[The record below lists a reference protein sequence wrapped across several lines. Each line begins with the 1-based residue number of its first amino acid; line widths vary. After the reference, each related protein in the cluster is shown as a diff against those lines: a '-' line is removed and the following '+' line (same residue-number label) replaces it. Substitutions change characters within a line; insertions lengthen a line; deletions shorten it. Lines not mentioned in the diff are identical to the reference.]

1 MKSQY
6 PNITVDP
13 HTDTMEMVLPLN
25 STASSQ
31 RTLRPHPHTCNLQ
44 QEQLARSRHAH
55 THSLTRSVLSFCPVS
70 VLDVASV
77 ASKKSSTALHTC
89 TFRPDFGSN
98 KSPSSDSR
106 NRIHWIGALFHR
118 LACVHKF
125 SDSSYQ
131 GLVANLMDLFYE
143 FW

>member
-89 TFRPDFGSN
+89 TSRPDFGPN
-98 KSPSSDSR
+98 KSQVTLIGFKKSNPLDWSIVPS
-106 NRIHWIGALFHR
+106 
-118 LACVHKF
+118 ACLRAQIF
-125 SDSSYQ
+125 
-131 GLVANLMDLFYE
+131 GF
-143 FW
+143 